1 LGLGFSVGDVII
13 GHVFIFSPKF
23 TGR

>member
-1 LGLGFSVGDVII
+1 VGDVII